1 MIPSLLLLSA
11 SVVASPV
18 ILSEVKAT
26 REAGHLRVEVRA
38 DGGIDPEAARTRID
52 QGNLY
57 LFLGGTRVKAD
68 NRAWKLDEGVGEIRA
83 HRHHT
88 ETELDVPLLGNGC
101 SGPVELQ
108 GSATGL
114 TALVGCEGVAA
125 AVPAA
130 RAAAKDSA
138 PAVKP
143 ATIEKAALRA
153 APPVRAGQTSPKESP
168 PASAAAAEP
177 APRATSPA
185 VEAVPPPSKTAV
197 AATEAAAL
205 KNLIALP
212 PTDDEVGA
220 VAKTADPAS
229 AAKDSTNGATKEPA
243 KELTKADTVAEA
255 IKAPA
260 TVMETNTPA
269 PKFEVPAAPSEAAPA
284 ASVAPSGFRA
294 VGMPALFL
302 AALAVAAYVFARKKR
317 GLGSTRRIQIL
328 ETASLGQ
335 KRSLVIARVGD
346 ETLVLGAS
354 EAGITL
360 LQAGDG
366 TGTAARLAMPAPSP
380 LEAAAPADKATSS
393 VKLDEVEVPNEMD
406 QSLIDALADVPEPD
420 GIAATPAR
428 GSFRSIEGGLASL
441 FGRKAAAT
449 AAARVESKTAT
460 AETFDDL
467 LEDSVED
474 QELRRKL
481 AAGMSARVR

>member
-52 QGNLY
+52 QGSLY

-108 GSATGL
+108 GNATGL
-114 TALVGCEGVAA
+114 TALVGCEGAS
-125 AVPAA
+125 PAMAGRPGRGPA
-130 RAAAKDSA
+130 RERA
-138 PAVKP
+138 PQA
-143 ATIEKAALRA
+143 IEKAPAKA
-153 APPVRAGQTSPKESP
+153 APAPVENKVG
-168 PASAAAAEP
+168 AAARELPSQAAKP
-177 APRATSPA
+177 AI
-185 VEAVPPPSKTAV
+185 EAALPPKTASGT
-197 AATEAAAL
+197 TEAAAL
-205 KNLIALP
+205 KNLVALP
-212 PTDDEVGA
+212 PGDDDEAGGDNAADVKAAAKGSTA
-220 VAKTADPAS
+220 EPPKEATKDDAPAGVVAGNAAPAAAAKTELMAAKTAPSLD
-229 AAKDSTNGATKEPA
+229 
-243 KELTKADTVAEA
+243 L
-255 IKAPA
+255 
-260 TVMETNTPA
+260 PA
-269 PKFEVPAAPSEAAPA
+269 PQAEPVKA

-302 AALAVAAYVFARKKR
+302 AGLAIAAYVFARKKR
-317 GLGSTRRIQIL
+317 GLGNTRRIQII

-366 TGTAARLAMPAPSP
+366 SGAPAKLTAPASAPGE
-380 LEAAAPADKATSS
+380 LAAPAVKAAPSS
-393 VKLDEVEVPNEMD
+393 KLDEVELPNELD
-406 QSLIDALADVPEPD
+406 QSLVDALADVPEPD
-420 GIAATPAR
+420 GIAPAAAR

-449 AAARVESKTAT
+449 AAARIEPKASA
-460 AETFDDL
+460 ARTFDDL

>member
-52 QGNLY
+52 QGSLY

-108 GSATGL
+108 GNATGL
-114 TALVGCEGVAA
+114 TALVGCEGATTAMATRPAGRSAA
-125 AVPAA
+125 KENRPQETEKLAAKAVPAPVENKVAAVA
-130 RAAAKDSA
+130 RELPS
-138 PAVKP
+138 P
-143 ATIEKAALRA
+143 ATK
-153 APPVRAGQTSPKESP
+153 
-168 PASAAAAEP
+168 
-177 APRATSPA
+177 PA
-185 VEAVPPPSKTAV
+185 VEAASPPARTTTGTA
-197 AATEAAAL
+197 EAAAL
-205 KNLIALP
+205 KNLVALP
-212 PTDDEVGA
+212 PADDDEAGE
-220 VAKTADPAS
+220 KPADVKA
-229 AAKDSTNGATKEPA
+229 AAKDSTAQLAKDATKEDATAAVVERQAAAAAVKTELPAARTAPSLELPAPVAEPA
-243 KELTKADTVAEA
+243 K
-255 IKAPA
+255 
-260 TVMETNTPA
+260 
-269 PKFEVPAAPSEAAPA
+269 A
-284 ASVAPSGFRA
+284 ASVGPSGFRA

-302 AALAVAAYVFARKKR
+302 AGLAIAAYVFARKKR
-317 GLGSTRRIQIL
+317 GLGNTRRIQIL

-366 TGTAARLAMPAPSP
+366 SGAAKLIAPASAPGD
-380 LEAAAPADKATSS
+380 AAPAVKAAASS
-393 VKLDEVEVPNEMD
+393 KLDEVELPNELD
-406 QSLIDALADVPEPD
+406 QSLVDALADVPEPD
-420 GIAATPAR
+420 GIAPAAAR

-449 AAARVESKTAT
+449 AAARIEPKASAAT
-460 AETFDDL
+460 TFDDL

>member
-114 TALVGCEGVAA
+114 TALVGCEGA

-130 RAAAKDSA
+130 RAAAKDSV
-138 PAVKP
+138 PAVKA
-143 ATIEKAALRA
+143 ATIEKAALRP
-153 APPVRAGQTSPKESP
+153 APPARAGQTSPKESP

-205 KNLIALP
+205 KNLVALP
-212 PTDDEVGA
+212 PTDDEEGA
-220 VAKTADPAS
+220 AAKTADPATT
-229 AAKDSTNGATKEPA
+229 AKDSTNGATKEPA

-260 TVMETNTPA
+260 TVMETKTPA
-269 PKFEVPAAPSEAAPA
+269 PKFEVPAAPSEPTPA

-366 TGTAARLAMPAPSP
+366 TGTAARLAMPAPAP
-380 LEAAAPADKATSS
+380 LETAAPADKATSS
-393 VKLDEVEVPNEMD
+393 MKLDEVEVPNEMD

-420 GIAATPAR
+420 GIAPTPAR

>member
-57 LFLGGTRVKAD
+57 LFLGGTHVKAD

-83 HRHHT
+83 HRHRT

-108 GSATGL
+108 GTATGL
-114 TALVGCEGVAA
+114 TALVGCEGAVT
-125 AVPAA
+125 AVPAHTAA
-130 RAAAKDSA
+130 RQVNNQVNKLVNNKESAAPLAAPAPIEK
-138 PAVKP
+138 PAVK
-143 ATIEKAALRA
+143 AAALAPVKEA
-153 APPVRAGQTSPKESP
+153 AK
-168 PASAAAAEP
+168 PA
-177 APRATSPA
+177 
-185 VEAVPPPSKTAV
+185 

-205 KNLIALP
+205 KNLVALP
-212 PTDDEVGA
+212 PSEDEEA
-220 VAKTADPAS
+220 DEKTA
-229 AAKDSTNGATKEPA
+229 AATDESKDIVKDD
-243 KELTKADTVAEA
+243 KTVAEA
-255 IKAPA
+255 AKTPVEKTAPA
-260 TVMETNTPA
+260 RVEATVASTDTKTPA
-269 PKFEVPAAPSEAAPA
+269 LSLTAAAPA
-284 ASVAPSGFRA
+284 VEPEKTASVAPSGFRA

-302 AALAVAAYVFARKKR
+302 AALAIGAYVFARKKR
-317 GLGSTRRIQIL
+317 GLVNTRRIQIL
-328 ETASLGQ
+328 ETVSLGQ

-360 LQAGDG
+360 LQSSDG
-366 TGTAARLAMPAPSP
+366 TGASAKLTVPAN
-380 LEAAAPADKATSS
+380 AAAEVAAATTTAP
-393 VKLDEVEVPNEMD
+393 KLDGEEILNEMD

-420 GIAATPAR
+420 GIAPTPAR

-441 FGRKAAAT
+441 FGRKAATT
-449 AAARVESKTAT
+449 AAARVEPK
-460 AETFDDL
+460 AEATFDDL

>member
-68 NRAWKLDEGVGEIRA
+68 NRAWKLDQGVGEIRA

-108 GSATGL
+108 GNATGL
-114 TALVGCEGVAA
+114 TALVGCEGPATAVVAR
-125 AVPAA
+125 PAA
-130 RAAAKDSA
+130 RPAATGN
-138 PAVKP
+138 AVPEKP
-143 ATIEKAALRA
+143 VTIEKAAARP
-153 APPVRAGQTSPKESP
+153 APPAVEKRA
-168 PASAAAAEP
+168 PAAVAEP
-177 APRATSPA
+177 APLAANPA
-185 VEAVPPPSKTAV
+185 PQAAPPPSRTAA
-197 AATEAAAL
+197 AATEAVAL
-205 KNLIALP
+205 KNLVALP
-212 PTDDEVGA
+212 ASDDEE
-220 VAKTADPAS
+220 VAGEKAADP
-229 AAKDSTNGATKEPA
+229 KGATKESTKDSTKDDTTALAINPPA
-243 KELTKADTVAEA
+243 PLPAPVAAAPTTEVTGTKAALSPLGASPPGPV
-255 IKAPA
+255 K
-260 TVMETNTPA
+260 
-269 PKFEVPAAPSEAAPA
+269 A
-284 ASVAPSGFRA
+284 ASPAPSGLRA

-360 LQAGDG
+360 LQSSDG
-366 TGTAARLAMPAPSP
+366 KGAAKLTVPASAPVETAARSDK
-380 LEAAAPADKATSS
+380 AAAS
-393 VKLDEVEVPNEMD
+393 LEVTDDAAPNELD

-420 GIAATPAR
+420 GITPTPAR

-449 AAARVESKTAT
+449 AAARVEPKSAGTDP
-460 AETFDDL
+460 TFDDL

>member
-52 QGNLY
+52 QGSLY
-57 LFLGGTRVKAD
+57 LFLGGARVKAD
-68 NRAWKLDEGVGEIRA
+68 NRAWKLDDGVGEIRA

-101 SGPVELQ
+101 AGPVELQ
-108 GSATGL
+108 GTATGL
-114 TALVGCEGVAA
+114 TALVGCEGAVAA
-125 AVPAA
+125 VAVRPAA
-130 RAAAKDSA
+130 RAAAKEKATTEKPPAVEKTAAAATTEA
-138 PAVKP
+138 PALAPK
-143 ATIEKAALRA
+143 ATSPDLQA
-153 APPVRAGQTSPKESP
+153 APPAPKA
-168 PASAAAAEP
+168 PATTTTAAA
-177 APRATSPA
+177 
-185 VEAVPPPSKTAV
+185 
-197 AATEAAAL
+197 EAAAL
-205 KNLIALP
+205 KNLVALP
-212 PTDDEVGA
+212 PADEDEAGEKA
-220 VAKTADPAS
+220 ADPKG
-229 AAKDSTNGATKEPA
+229 AAPA
-243 KELTKADTVAEA
+243 PTKELTKD
-255 IKAPA
+255 APA
-260 TVMETNTPA
+260 GQSVKGQAATA
-269 PKFEVPAAPSEAAPA
+269 PAARTEASEGKPVPPSFEAPPSQTEGAKT
-284 ASVAPSGFRA
+284 ASVAPSGLRA

-302 AALAVAAYVFARKKR
+302 AALAIAAYVFARKKR
-317 GLGSTRRIQIL
+317 VLGSTRRIQIL

-360 LQAGDG
+360 LQSGDG
-366 TGTAARLAMPAPSP
+366 HGAAAKLIVPASAPV
-380 LEAAAPADKATSS
+380 EAATPAAKATASIEI
-393 VKLDEVEVPNEMD
+393 DEDQAPNELD
-406 QSLIDALADVPEPD
+406 QSLVDALADVPEPD
-420 GIAATPAR
+420 GIAPTQAR

-449 AAARVESKTAT
+449 AAARIEPKA
-460 AETFDDL
+460 AGNAATFDDL

>member
-11 SVVASPV
+11 TVVASPV

-26 REAGHLRVEVRA
+26 REAGHLRVEVRG

-57 LFLGGTRVKAD
+57 LFLGGARVKAD

-88 ETELDVPLLGNGC
+88 ETELDIPLQGNGC

-108 GSATGL
+108 GTSTGL
-114 TALVGCEGVAA
+114 TALVGCDGPAA
-125 AVPAA
+125 AVPLHPAPRLAA
-130 RAAAKDSA
+130 RENAPAEKPVLAEKPAVPSPVPSA
-138 PAVKP
+138 P
-143 ATIEKAALRA
+143 E
-153 APPVRAGQTSPKESP
+153 
-168 PASAAAAEP
+168 AAAAVAAAP
-177 APRATSPA
+177 AHKVTSPA
-185 VEAVPPPSKTAV
+185 VAPTPAEP

-205 KNLIALP
+205 KNLVALP
-212 PTDDEVGA
+212 PSPAAEGEGADEKAATPSGMV
-220 VAKTADPAS
+220 KDS
-229 AAKDSTNGATKEPA
+229 AKDDDA
-243 KELTKADTVAEA
+243 VAEA
-255 IKAPA
+255 VPSAPVKAELVKAEGTA
-260 TVMETNTPA
+260 TKTL
-269 PKFEVPAAPSEAAPA
+269 APSLEASLPQAEPVKA
-284 ASVAPSGFRA
+284 ASVAPSGLRA

-302 AALAVAAYVFARKKR
+302 AGLAIAAYLFARKKR
-317 GLGSTRRIQIL
+317 GLTSTRRIQIL

-360 LQAGDG
+360 LQTGDG
-366 TGTAARLAMPAPSP
+366 GSVKVSP
-380 LEAAAPADKATSS
+380 VESVAPAASPAASIEIADDGPS
-393 VKLDEVEVPNEMD
+393 EMD

-420 GIAATPAR
+420 GIAPTPAR

-449 AAARVESKTAT
+449 AAARVEPKA
-460 AETFDDL
+460 AATFDDV